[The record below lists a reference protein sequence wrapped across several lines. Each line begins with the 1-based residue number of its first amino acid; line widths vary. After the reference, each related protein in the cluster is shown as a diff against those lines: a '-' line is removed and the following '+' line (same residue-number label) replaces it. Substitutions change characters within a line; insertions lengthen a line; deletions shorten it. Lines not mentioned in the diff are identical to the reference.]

1 MTRRVF
7 WGASSGRLRWSPRSP
22 CEVSGVGCGVPG
34 TAQWKFSSLTGD
46 SFGWSRSPFYRCP
59 LLPNCSC
66 AMWAFNNAAP
76 RLWEDVQAWRVLV
89 QHCSWQAFTHK
100 NHSVD
105 IGRGVRVNQLV
116 LIFMNKLD
124 IAAGSR
130 FKARF
135 QSKCRPRS
143 FLWPDLHPVLWQRSC
158 LYPWHGAFIKDLKSI
173 LQTKADWIVAPAEL
187 AKRWIETVSCFSP
200 CPVYPDHC
208 P

>member
-1 MTRRVF
+1 MTCCVF
-7 WGASSGRLRWSPRSP
+7 
-22 CEVSGVGCGVPG
+22 GVPAVG
-34 TAQWKFSSLTGD
+34 GWGGHHRPTASCWGISCAVPSTAQWKFSSLTGG
-46 SFGWSRSPFYRCP
+46 SFGWSRSPFDKCP

-66 AMWAFNNAAP
+66 AVRAFNNTAP
-76 RLWEDVQAWRVLV
+76 RLWEDVQAWRALV

-100 NHSVD
+100 NHAAD
-105 IGRGVRVNQLV
+105 IGRGVRVNHLV

-124 IAAGSR
+124 TAAGSR

-135 QSKCRPRS
+135 QSKYRPQS

-158 LYPWHGAFIKDLKSI
+158 LYLWQGAFIKDLKSI

-187 AKRWIETVSCFSP
+187 AKRWIETVLCFSP
-200 CPVYPDHC
+200 CPVYPDHR